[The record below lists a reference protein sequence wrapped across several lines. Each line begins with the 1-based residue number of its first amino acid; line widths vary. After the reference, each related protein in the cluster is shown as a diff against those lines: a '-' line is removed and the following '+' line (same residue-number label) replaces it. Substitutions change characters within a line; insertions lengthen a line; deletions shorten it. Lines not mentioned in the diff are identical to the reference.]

1 MALWTIASTPLGPS
15 LRQMVAASLASL
27 PPPTALE
34 KEAQEGRRSV
44 CRHLGKA
51 NDKQDLIFWKDK
63 DESDLT
69 KCSGRPP

>member
-1 MALWTIASTPLGPS
+1 MASGTVEPTPLGPS
-15 LRQMVAASLASL
+15 LWQMVAASLASL

-34 KEAQEGRRSV
+34 KEVQEGRRSV

-51 NDKQDLIFWKDK
+51 NDKQDLIFWKDE